1 MRILKSHP
9 VLRMV
14 NSYLIDSPQPS
25 NLSYLWNF
33 GSLLAFCLIIQI
45 ITGVTLA
52 MHYNPSVL
60 EAFNSVEH
68 IMRDVNNGWLIRYLH
83 SNTASAFFFL
93 VYLHIG
99 RGLYYGSYRSPR
111 TLTWVIGTIILVVMM
126 ATAFLGY
133 KHSPIWLELDLNFF
147 IFINLLLFYISFIIF
162 YLDNFKLSS
171 IYYIKCFQILSS
183 INFLFIIVI
192 VTGNMFNYTD
202 VIVCVNDKDS
212 VDLHGHI
219 NVTKE
224 AGKAIGQGISTIG
237 SQMGLGTAM
246 TGIGLAV
253 SKTIAKSSIPPLQ
266 KVGIVI
272 GGAMVGGFGHSIIS
286 TVNRNAVN
294 MESNLRINSVNSNI
308 NKFMDDSSLSS
319 LQTLL
324 YDIEG
329 LNITC
334 LSLVIIL
341 SIQIFFKFYLKDSI
355 NLNLSNILG
364 TNLNNILEYYINKI
378 INLNKKM
385 SVVYIWLIL
394 IILIIGLSFSIYASN
409 ELYNNIDSYIVS
421 HNNLKK

>member
-1 MRILKSHP
+1 
-9 VLRMV
+9 
-14 NSYLIDSPQPS
+14 
-25 NLSYLWNF
+25 
-33 GSLLAFCLIIQI
+33 
-45 ITGVTLA
+45 
-52 MHYNPSVL
+52 
-60 EAFNSVEH
+60 
-68 IMRDVNNGWLIRYLH
+68 
-83 SNTASAFFFL
+83 
-93 VYLHIG
+93 
-99 RGLYYGSYRSPR
+99 
-111 TLTWVIGTIILVVMM
+111 
-126 ATAFLGY
+126 
-133 KHSPIWLELDLNFF
+133 
-147 IFINLLLFYISFIIF
+147 
-162 YLDNFKLSS
+162 
-171 IYYIKCFQILSS
+171 
-183 INFLFIIVI
+183 
-192 VTGNMFNYTD
+192 MFNYTD

-385 SVVYIWLIL
+385 SVVYI
-394 IILIIGLSFSIYASN
+394 
-409 ELYNNIDSYIVS
+409 
-421 HNNLKK
+421 